1 MGIFFARTFGPE
13 QSTSNHIFTDICG
26 RILSSSCFDIKKHI
40 LWDFHSVTD
49 ILVQQN
55 KLSWLGVIVLLP
67 NLLKLKYP
75 LKGE

>member
-1 MGIFFARTFGPE
+1 MFWY
-13 QSTSNHIFTDICG
+13 
-26 RILSSSCFDIKKHI
+26 KKHI

-75 LKGE
+75 LKGEWKDFNEIYGEENSYHPTSVVLE